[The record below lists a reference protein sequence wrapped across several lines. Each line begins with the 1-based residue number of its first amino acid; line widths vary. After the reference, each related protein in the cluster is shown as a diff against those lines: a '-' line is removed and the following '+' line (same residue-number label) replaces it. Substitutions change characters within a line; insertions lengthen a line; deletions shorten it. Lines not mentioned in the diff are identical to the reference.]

1 VTVRRQWVPLSASHA
16 VWNRFDGPPLDPLT
30 GPLDV
35 FHGTNFQLPP
45 FQQRLSFAR
54 DLSTRR
60 LLTPGKRETFDFT
73 SRVLFSRRMGQG
85 SRIVV
90 VIGPIKGPGQQ
101 INYGS
106 GKEVND
112 ETIQDA
118 GAPLELRIL
127 PGSSIALPVRR
138 R

>member
-1 VTVRRQWVPLSASHA
+1 
-16 VWNRFDGPPLDPLT
+16 
-30 GPLDV
+30 
-35 FHGTNFQLPP
+35 
-45 FQQRLSFAR
+45 
-54 DLSTRR
+54 
-60 LLTPGKRETFDFT
+60 
-73 SRVLFSRRMGQG
+73 
-85 SRIVV
+85 